1 MPDKSDFSQEDLDRM
16 YDEAMAW
23 QPPSSALQMDPRAV
37 LQKLTGRE
45 PQSSGL
51 SK

>member
-23 QPPSSALQMDPRAV
+23 QPPPQAPQTDPRAV
-37 LQKLTGRE
+37 LQKVLGNNTA
-45 PQSSGL
+45 PN
-51 SK
+51 